1 MFTKAIEINSKYT
14 RAIHTI
20 TRQYNSKEVLPG
32 AATIFIVNDEG
43 YALTCK
49 HVVELIA
56 NSDTINKNYEDFK
69 KEKNK
74 LPKNGK
80 LKRNIKALK
89 LKYKI
94 SDNSTVQI
102 KNTFIDCV
110 DTLTN
115 LKWHVHPEYDL
126 AIIKFEGFTKLNCTD
141 FPIFKKDSTKIKSGE
156 YLCRLGFPFPEF
168 TNFEYDQNNDII
180 NWTNTGVNASPRF
193 PIDGMVTRFL
203 ANNGKKYGL
212 ELSTPGLRGQSGGP
226 LFDTDGIVCGMQSR
240 TKHLHLGF
248 DIENKEIHTKGQ
260 KKKVN
265 NYSFIHLGECI
276 DVDVIKDF
284 LKLHKVNFNEK

>member
-1 MFTKAIEINSKYT
+1 MFINAIEINSKYT
-14 RAIHTI
+14 RPIHTI
-20 TRQYNSKEVLPG
+20 TKQYSSNDVIPG
-32 AATIFIVNDEG
+32 AATIFFINDEG

-49 HVVELIA
+49 HVIELLA
-56 NSDTINKNYEDFK
+56 QSEPINKNYEAFK
-69 KEKNK
+69 LEKNK

-94 SDNSTVQI
+94 SDNSTVQLQ
-102 KNTFIDCV
+102 NTFIDCA
-110 DTLTN
+110 DTMTN
-115 LKWHVHPEYDL
+115 IKWFVHPDYDL
-126 AIIKFEGFTKLNCTD
+126 AIIKFEGFKKLNCKD
-141 FPIFKKDSTKIKSGE
+141 FPVFKKDSSEIKAGK
-156 YLCRLGFPFPEF
+156 YLCRLGYPFPEF
-168 TNFEYDQNNDII
+168 TNFDYDKQNDTII
-180 NWTNTGVNASPRF
+180 WTKTGVNASPRF
-193 PIDGMVTRFL
+193 PIEGMVTRFL
-203 ANNGKKYGL
+203 ANSGKKFGI

-248 DIENKEIHTKGQ
+248 DIENTEILSKGK
-260 KKKVN
+260 KKKVD

-284 LKLHKVNFNEK
+284 LKLHNVSFNEK

>member
-1 MFTKAIEINSKYT
+1 MFINAIEINSKYT

-20 TRQYNSKEVLPG
+20 TKQYNNNEVIPG
-32 AATIFIVNDEG
+32 AATIFLINDEG

-49 HVVELIA
+49 HVIELIA
-56 NSDTINKNYEDFK
+56 NSDPINKNYEAFK
-69 KEKNK
+69 TEKNK

-110 DTLTN
+110 DKMTN
-115 LKWHVHPEYDL
+115 LKWFVHPDYDL
-126 AIIKFEGFTKLNCTD
+126 AIIKFEGFNKLNCTD
-141 FPIFKKDSTKIKSGE
+141 FPVFKKDSSEIKSGK
-156 YLCRLGFPFPEF
+156 YLCRLGYPFPEF
-168 TNFEYDQNNDII
+168 TNFDYDKKNNKII
-180 NWTNTGVNASPRF
+180 WTKNGVIASPRF
-193 PIDGMVTRFL
+193 PIEGMVTRFL
-203 ANNGKKYGL
+203 ANNGKKFGI

-226 LFDTDGIVCGMQSR
+226 LFNTDGIVCGMQSR

-248 DIENKEIHTKGQ
+248 DIENKEILSKGK
-260 KKKVN
+260 KKKVS

-284 LKLHKVNFNEK
+284 LKLHNVSFNEK

>member
-1 MFTKAIEINSKYT
+1 MFINAIEINSKYT
-14 RAIHTI
+14 RPIHTI
-20 TRQYNSKEVLPG
+20 TKQYSSNDVIPG
-32 AATIFIVNDEG
+32 AATIFFINDEG

-49 HVVELIA
+49 HVIELLA
-56 NSDTINKNYEDFK
+56 QSEPINKNYEAFK
-69 KEKNK
+69 LEKNK

-94 SDNSTVQI
+94 SDNSTVQLQ
-102 KNTFIDCV
+102 NTFIDCV
-110 DTLTN
+110 DTMTN
-115 LKWHVHPEYDL
+115 IKWFVHPDYDL
-126 AIIKFEGFTKLNCTD
+126 AIIKFEGFKKLNCTD
-141 FPIFKKDSTKIKSGE
+141 FPVFKKDSSEIKAGK
-156 YLCRLGFPFPEF
+156 YLCRLGYPFPEF
-168 TNFEYDQNNDII
+168 TNFDYDKQNDTII
-180 NWTNTGVNASPRF
+180 WTKTGVNASPRF
-193 PIDGMVTRFL
+193 PIEGMVTRFL
-203 ANNGKKYGL
+203 ANSGKKFGI

-248 DIENKEIHTKGQ
+248 DIENKEILSKGK
-260 KKKVN
+260 KKKVD

-284 LKLHKVNFNEK
+284 LKLHNVSFNEK